1 MHVKRTVR
9 RERSFSKLETDAD
22 VQRESFKARLTER
35 PQRAADQMK
44 VHAVINITKSNEE
57 DRAQDDF
64 SGKTIII
71 CR

>member
-1 MHVKRTVR
+1 
-9 RERSFSKLETDAD
+9 LETDAD